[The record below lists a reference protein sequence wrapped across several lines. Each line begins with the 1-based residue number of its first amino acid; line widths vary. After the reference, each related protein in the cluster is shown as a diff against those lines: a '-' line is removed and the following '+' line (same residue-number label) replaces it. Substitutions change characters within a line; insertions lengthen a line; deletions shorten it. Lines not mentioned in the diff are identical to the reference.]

1 MDILDIT
8 QGSPEWHSLRKVMI
22 TATDAPVIMGVSPWK
37 TKAQLYQEKIS
48 ESVDSYKSPAMQ
60 RGLELEPHARELFA
74 VKTGIETFP
83 AVVVKGV
90 FMASL
95 DGLSLS
101 HKEIVEIKCP
111 GKKDHTTA
119 QSYRIPDHYYPQLQH
134 QMFVT
139 DLEHCYYFSFDGT
152 DGIILK
158 IKRNDDYIN
167 KMIEKE
173 LEFHECVLTRTPPK
187 DKENF
192 LQRDDEEWLQ
202 LSSKWKILS
211 STIKDLERQEEE
223 VRKRLIDL
231 CGESSCL
238 GHGISVT
245 RIQRKGSV
253 DYSKIPELKGVDLS
267 QYKKE
272 DSFFWKICDTTREP
286 S

>member
-1 MDILDIT
+1 MDILDLT
-8 QGSPEWHSLRKVMI
+8 QGSPEWHSLRKLKI
-22 TATDAPVIMGVSPWK
+22 TATDAAVIMGVSPWK
-37 TKAQLYQEKIS
+37 TKAQLYKEKLS
-48 ESVDSYKSPAMQ
+48 DEVEDYKSPAMQ

-83 AVVVKGV
+83 AVVVKDI

-101 HKEIVEIKCP
+101 HKEMVEIKCP
-111 GKKDHTTA
+111 GKKDHSIA
-119 QSYRIPDHYYPQLQH
+119 QEGRIPEHYYPQLQH
-134 QMFVT
+134 QMYVT
-139 DLEHCYYFSFDGT
+139 GLHQCYYFSFDGT
-152 DGIILK
+152 DGVIL
-158 IKRNDDYIN
+158 IVKRDDSYIEQ
-167 KMIEKE
+167 MVQKE
-173 LEFHECVLTRTPPK
+173 LEFYESVLTRTPPK
-187 DKENF
+187 EKENF
-192 LQRDDEEWLQ
+192 IQRDDQEWYEV
-202 LSSKWKILS
+202 SSKWKIIT

-223 VRKRLIDL
+223 VRKRLIEL

-238 GHGISVT
+238 GYGVSVT

-253 DYSKIPELKGVDLS
+253 DYSRIPELKGVDLS